1 MSARGPRL
9 AATRST
15 LVRQRRRLDLVRK
28 GAALLRR
35 KRESLVNELFARA
48 RKAVTSR
55 EAIDAQ
61 GRQAWLALWRA
72 LAAQGQGGLRVV
84 GWPTREVALELSTS
98 ELWGL
103 TVVELAGRPP
113 IVRSMSARGVAA
125 APDEA
130 AGQDA
135 AFEFERL
142 AELLVDAAPEE
153 HAMRRLGQ
161 ALTRTTRLVNTLE
174 QRVAV
179 SLSAG
184 LSLMQRTL
192 DERELEERLRT
203 TRARA
208 ATTRGGAHTGHG

>member
-1 MSARGPRL
+1 MSARGRRL

-35 KRESLVNELFARA
+35 KRESLVKELFARA
-48 RKAVTSR
+48 RAAVTSR

-72 LAAQGQGGLRVV
+72 LGAQGHAGLRAL
-84 GWPTREVALELSTS
+84 GWPTRDVPLELATS

-103 TVVELAGRPP
+103 KVVALAGRPP
-113 IVRSMSARGVAA
+113 IVRSMSARGVVAA
-125 APDEA
+125 ADEA

-179 SLSAG
+179 SLAAEVA
-184 LSLMQRTL
+184 LVQRTL
-192 DERELEERLRT
+192 DERELEERLRARRRVS
-203 TRARA
+203 RARPG
-208 ATTRGGAHTGHG
+208 RRRR